1 MLTTSN
7 LSNPTPTYCNSH
19 GIYNMDHFA
28 RKTLLIEASIGY
40 ICKVTQPIENI
51 I

>member
-1 MLTTSN
+1 MLITSYLSN
-7 LSNPTPTYCNSH
+7 LTPTHCNSH

-28 RKTLLIEASIGY
+28 RKTLLIGASIGY
-40 ICKVTQPIENI
+40 ICKVTPPIENI